1 MLNVVAH
8 WLLLFT
14 VSVSGSC
21 VTLLRFVYPTSR
33 VYLHTVKVIQI
44 GIITNLENS
53 VLYLFTMSLQV
64 FILSFLAA
72 EG

>member
-1 MLNVVAH
+1 MINIFAH

-14 VSVSGSC
+14 MSVSESC
-21 VTLLRFVYPTSR
+21 VTLQRFVYPTSR
-33 VYLHTVKVIQI
+33 VSVCNKSDPDRKY
-44 GIITNLENS
+44 NSSLENS
-53 VLYLFTMSLQV
+53 ILSLSTNLHV